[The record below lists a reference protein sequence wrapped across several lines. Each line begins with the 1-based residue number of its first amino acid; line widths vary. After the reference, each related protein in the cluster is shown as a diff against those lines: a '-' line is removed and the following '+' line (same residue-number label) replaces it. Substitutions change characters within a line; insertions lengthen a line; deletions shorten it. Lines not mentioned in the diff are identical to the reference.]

1 MAHKVKLVEI
11 KGPTSRY
18 IDAEITDKG
27 DLLLSGQ
34 DLGEAPR
41 AIWDEDEYEYWLTVK
56 AVDKDRVLLALLEKL
71 YAGNGSVISE
81 LKRYLES
88 KDIPCEFFNYF

>member
-1 MAHKVKLVEI
+1 MTDKVKLVEI
-11 KGPTSRY
+11 EGATSRY

-34 DLGEAPR
+34 DIGDAPR
-41 AIWDEDEYEYWLTVK
+41 EVWHEDEYEYWLTIRSTNK
-56 AVDKDRVLLALLEKL
+56 DKVLLALLEKL
-71 YAGNGSVISE
+71 YTGNPSVISE
-81 LKRYLES
+81 LKHYLES